1 MSRTAPIRLSSLW
14 PATYQIIHI
23 AELRKSSD
31 VGSPHFRCA
40 PYTTTTTKPSLPPT
54 ASSESTQPTPSV
66 RYLLNSN
73 NHKRNQLPPLPN
85 LQIAPSSTHTISCTA
100 PTRPTETTFPFIPQH
115 TTCLI
120 RVGEKSIPRHPP
132 PRSLRE
138 PPSPPPPPPTIPG
151 VPALRCGA
159 VS

>member
-66 RYLLNSN
+66 RYLLHSN
-73 NHKRNQLPPLPN
+73 NHKRNQLPPP
-85 LQIAPSSTHTISCTA
+85 PSQFTNSPKQYTHHLMHSTHT
-100 PTRPTETTFPFIPQH
+100 PDGDNLPFHPAAYYLSDQS
-115 TTCLI
+115 
-120 RVGEKSIPRHPP
+120 RGDKHPP
-132 PRSLRE
+132 PPTPSLRE
-138 PPSPPPPPPTIPG
+138 PPSPPHCDVAP
-151 VPALRCGA
+151 
-159 VS
+159 